1 VAVSSRLCRK
11 VTKKVEK
18 NNGFW
23 RINANRSKIKE
34 KLYYSLALY
43 PNLGKAS
50 PESEKNNG
58 FWRINANRS
67 KIKEKLYYSLAL
79 YPNLGKA
86 SPESGARDSAL
97 RKSSPKESYKI
108 LKITPTF

>member
-1 VAVSSRLCRK
+1 VQRYEKTSEEQNKLVYFFFRVAVSSRLCRK
-11 VTKKVEK
+11 VTKKV
-18 NNGFW
+18 
-23 RINANRSKIKE
+23 
-34 KLYYSLALY
+34 
-43 PNLGKAS
+43 
-50 PESEKNNG
+50 EKNNG